1 MSTESTARTTAS
13 PAAATA
19 RNGEAPPT
27 SEAAAVR
34 EAESVRRIWAE
45 LLQIDAET
53 IDVRRSDFFEL
64 GGYSLLALQAIGRL
78 LEERGLDEFEAAEL
92 EGALLNRLF
101 EDPTALAQAECLL
114 SASADGPAHT

>member
-1 MSTESTARTTAS
+1 MSTESTARTAES
-13 PAAATA
+13 PAAATPNA
-19 RNGEAPPT
+19 DAPPT
-27 SEAAAVR
+27 TETASVR
-34 EAESVRRIWAE
+34 VADSVRRIWAE

-53 IDVRRSDFFEL
+53 IDIRRSDFFEL

-114 SASADGPAHT
+114 SASAEG